1 MAMRKDSEARAADI
15 DTPTIGPLHTM
26 TLNWVPQGEAAG
38 GNESVKATAPIHTA
52 AQHPPRYAPLA
63 ATIAIVAALGALAG
77 LAVNAGLS
85 RDTLV
90 AAAGTA
96 IQTISTQDS
105 ANHVPANQSLAN
117 QVLAT
122 QISVTQALQD
132 NVAQLTAELAALKA
146 AQRNANE
153 ITGSIARRLDRSEK
167 ALAEPAAK
175 LAKLAESVDRL
186 DRRQTPASARATSEV
201 TGSVNP
207 AISAKQATK
216 PQIADGWWFRDY
228 YGGRALVEDRNGTL
242 FEAAPGTN
250 LPGLGRVELIKRE
263 DGRVLVV
270 TRNGVIAST
279 PVPRHQNY

>member
-1 MAMRKDSEARAADI
+1 MAMRKDSEARTADI
-15 DTPTIGPLHTM
+15 DAPIIGPLHTM
-26 TLNWVPQGEAAG
+26 TLNWVPQGEAG
-38 GNESVKATAPIHTA
+38 GSGEPVKANAPIHTP
-52 AQHPPRYAPLA
+52 AQRMPRYAPLA
-63 ATIAIVAALGALAG
+63 ATIAVVAALGALVG

-85 RDTLV
+85 RDTL
-90 AAAGTA
+90 APAAGTT
-96 IQTISTQDS
+96 IQASSTQDS
-105 ANHVPANQSLAN
+105 TNQFLA
-117 QVLAT
+117 A

-132 NVAQLTAELAALKA
+132 SVAQLTAELAALKA
-146 AQRNANE
+146 AQHGANE

-167 ALAEPAAK
+167 AQAEPAAK

-186 DRRQTPASARATSEV
+186 DRRQTPASARATSDI
-201 TGSVNP
+201 TGSANP
-207 AISAKQATK
+207 AITAKQATK
-216 PQIADGWWFRDY
+216 PPMADGWWFRDY

>member
-1 MAMRKDSEARAADI
+1 MAMRKDSEARTADI
-15 DTPTIGPLHTM
+15 DAPIIGPLHTM
-26 TLNWVPQGEAAG
+26 TLDWVPQVEATG
-38 GNESVKATAPIHTA
+38 GSEPVKATAPIHTP
-52 AQHPPRYAPLA
+52 AQRMPRYAPLA
-63 ATIAIVAALGALAG
+63 ATIAVVAALGALVG

-85 RDTLV
+85 RDTL
-90 AAAGTA
+90 APAAGIT
-96 IQTISTQDS
+96 IQASSTQDS
-105 ANHVPANQSLAN
+105 TNQFLAA
-117 QVLAT
+117 QVSA
-122 QISVTQALQD
+122 TQALQD
-132 NVAQLTAELAALKA
+132 SVAQLTAELTALKT
-146 AQRNANE
+146 AQRSSNE

-167 ALAEPAAK
+167 AQAEPAAK

-186 DRRQTPASARATSEV
+186 DRRQTPAKVRAPSDV

-207 AISAKQATK
+207 AITAKQAAK
-216 PQIADGWWFRDY
+216 HPMADGWWFRDY

-250 LPGLGRVELIKRE
+250 LPGLGRVETIKRE

>member
-1 MAMRKDSEARAADI
+1 MAMRKDSEARTADI
-15 DTPTIGPLHTM
+15 DTPIIGPLHTM

-38 GNESVKATAPIHTA
+38 SGEPVKATAPVDTA
-52 AQHPPRYAPLA
+52 ARHIPRYAPLA

-77 LAVNAGLS
+77 LAVTAGLS
-85 RDTLV
+85 RDTL
-90 AAAGTA
+90 APAAGTT
-96 IQTISTQDS
+96 IQALSTQDS
-105 ANHVPANQSLAN
+105 TNQFLAA
-117 QVLAT
+117 QVSA
-122 QISVTQALQD
+122 TQALQD
-132 NVAQLTAELAALKA
+132 SVAQLTAELAALKA
-146 AQRNANE
+146 AQHGANE

-167 ALAEPAAK
+167 AQAEPAAK

-207 AISAKQATK
+207 AISAKQVTK
-216 PQIADGWWFRDY
+216 PHTAEGWWFRDY

-270 TRNGVIAST
+270 TRNGIIAST
-279 PVPRHQNY
+279 AVPRHQNY